1 VATALVLNEGPYLDE
16 AVVAL
21 DEVSARWPDTTT
33 RRTLHCDSRIRS
45 CHAAACLPSRR
56 TGFRLNKADLAL
68 KPPAYRSDLG
78 PYVPKYGTEPVL
90 SLDPPIDPVL
100 VG

>member
-1 VATALVLNEGPYLDE
+1 MRNLGRGDCAVLNEGPYIDE

-21 DEVSARWPDTTT
+21 DEVSAGWPDTTT

-78 PYVPKYGTEPVL
+78 PYVREVWDLGPL
-90 SLDPPIDPVL
+90 S
-100 VG
+100 VGIRGR